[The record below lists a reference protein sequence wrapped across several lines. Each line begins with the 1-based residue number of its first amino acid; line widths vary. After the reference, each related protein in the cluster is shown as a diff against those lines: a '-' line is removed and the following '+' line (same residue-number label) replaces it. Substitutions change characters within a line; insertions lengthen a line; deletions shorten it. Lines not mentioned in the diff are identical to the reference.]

1 VKARVSSSPF
11 LAQPTRLLIV
21 EDSALT
27 ASALRLLFQESGYK
41 VDVAPNVEEAVKL
54 GSLHH
59 VDVMLLDLSL
69 PDGDGLLVL
78 KRLRAAGHAPL
89 NTVALTGYDDEELRQ
104 RCMDAGCTDVL
115 LKPAPIAKLLALV
128 RSL

>member
-1 VKARVSSSPF
+1 MKGRVSSSPF

-27 ASALRLLFQESGYK
+27 ASALQLLFQESGYK

-54 GSLHH
+54 GSLHD

-89 NTVALTGYDDEELRQ
+89 KTVALTGHDDEELRQ
-104 RCMDAGCTDVL
+104 RCMDAGCTEVL
-115 LKPAPIAKLLALV
+115 LKPAPIARLLALV